1 MTLRDT
7 KPHPTSSHSEGDR
20 PELKSSLLLPRTDF
34 PMKANL
40 PENEPKRL
48 AVWQENGLYEQIR
61 EARKGAPKYILHDGP
76 PYANGP
82 IHLGHALNKCLKD
95 FVVKSKTM
103 AGFDSPYVP
112 GWDCHGLPIEI
123 KVDEQLGRKKLE
135 MDPIAVRAACR
146 AYAQKYIDLQR
157 SQFERIGVL
166 GRWQDP
172 YTTMSNQYEATTLKA
187 FYELFERGFVY
198 RGLKPVYWCWHDRTA
213 LAEAEVE
220 YEMHTSPSIYVRY
233 ALTSK
238 PEALDPALAGKRV
251 YAVIWTTTPW
261 TLPASLAIAFQPA
274 FEYVALENTDGNVYL
289 VAAALADAVKQAC
302 SLESAKEIAR
312 FQGTQLER
320 ATFQHPFLDR
330 SILGVLANYVT
341 ADQGTGA
348 VHTAPAHGV
357 DDFYTG
363 ERYGLNQ
370 TTKVDAAGRIQDGL
384 PEYNGLNIFKA
395 NPEIIKLLE
404 GRGALL
410 GRNDIYHSYPHCWR
424 CHHPVIYRAT
434 EQWFISMETPI
445 QRPDGSTVSFRQRA
459 LDEIKKVKWDPAWGE
474 ERISNMI
481 ATRPDWCISRQRIWG
496 VPIALF
502 LCKKCNQPL
511 QAPEAYARVVE
522 LFQQHGADAW
532 YDGTAEKMLPAGA
545 KCATANCGG
554 TEFRRE
560 TDILDVWIDSGTSWA
575 AVLETQPELRFPC
588 DLYTEGGDQ
597 HRGWFHSS
605 LLFSVGLRDIAPYK
619 VVATS
624 GWTLDEQGRAF
635 SKSLGNGVD
644 PVDIAKRLG
653 GEIVRLWVAS
663 VDFRE
668 DVSASENLMQ
678 RVADNYRKLR
688 NTFRFLLGNLHD
700 FDPAQS
706 AVAWEKLEPLDQYML
721 LRARELTT
729 KVLGWYEEFEFHRI
743 YHALNEFAIVDLSSL
758 YADVLKDRLYTF
770 APNSRER
777 RAAQTVLWKITEAL
791 ARLVAPILSFLAD
804 EVWQYLPAEANRTQ
818 SVHTALFPAPD
829 ELAPDGQEALLDDW
843 AQLLAIRDVAL
854 LSLEEARKEKRIGK
868 ALEAKLI
875 LELPAEQLRVA
886 QHYESSL
893 KELFNVSQV
902 ELVAATGTE
911 ARATTTGAD
920 GTKCI
925 RCWNYRTDVGVDPR
939 WRTVCGRCASAL
951 DEIGFPP
958 LDDEDAN

>member
-1 MTLRDT
+1 MTLRDP
-7 KPHPTSSHSEGDR
+7 KPDPKSSHSEGGR
-20 PELKSSLLLPRTDF
+20 PELKSTLLLPRTDF

-48 AVWQENGLYEQIR
+48 AIWQEHGLYEQIR
-61 EARKGAPKYILHDGP
+61 RARKGAPQYILHDGP

-123 KVDEQLGRKKLE
+123 KVDEQLGRRKLE
-135 MDPIAVRAACR
+135 MDPIAVRSACR
-146 AYAQKYIDLQR
+146 AYAQKFIDLQR
-157 SQFERIGVL
+157 TQFERIGVL

-172 YTTMSNQYEATTLKA
+172 YTTMSNQYEATTLQA

-238 PEALDPALAGKRV
+238 PEALDPALAGKQV
-251 YAVIWTTTPW
+251 YAIIWTTTPW
-261 TLPASLAIAFQPA
+261 TLPASLAIAFQPE
-274 FEYVALENTDGNVYL
+274 FEYEALENTDGNVYL
-289 VAAALADAVKQAC
+289 VAAALADAVKEAC
-302 SLESAKEIAR
+302 HLEAAKEIAR
-312 FQGTQLER
+312 FGGRQLER

-330 SILGVLANYVT
+330 SILGVLADYVT

-348 VHTAPAHGV
+348 VHTAPAHGM

-363 ERYGLNQ
+363 ERYGLDQ
-370 TTKVDAAGRIQDGL
+370 TTKVDAAGRIHEGL
-384 PEYNGLNIFKA
+384 PEYNGLNVFKA

-404 GRGALL
+404 ARGALL
-410 GRNDIYHSYPHCWR
+410 GRNEIYHSYPHCWR
-424 CHHPVIYRAT
+424 CHNPVIFRAT
-434 EQWFISMETPI
+434 EQWFISMETPM

-459 LDEIKKVKWDPAWGE
+459 LEEIKQVKWDPAWGE

-502 LCKKCNQPL
+502 LCRKCHQPL
-511 QAPEAYARVVE
+511 RAPEVYRQVVE

-532 YDGTAEKMLPAGA
+532 YDGSAEQILPADA
-545 KCATANCGG
+545 KCAACGG

-605 LLFSVGLRDIAPYK
+605 LLFSVGLRNVAPYR

-700 FDPAQS
+700 FDPAQH

-721 LRARELTT
+721 ARARELTT
-729 KVLGWYEEFEFHRI
+729 KVLRWYEEFEFHRI
-743 YHALNEFAIVDLSSL
+743 YHAVNEFAIVDLSAL

-770 APNSRER
+770 APNSAAR
-777 RAAQTVLWKITEAL
+777 RAAQTVLWKITDAL

-804 EVWQYLPAEANRTQ
+804 EVWQYLPADNKRDA
-818 SVHTALFPAPD
+818 SVHTTLFPAPD
-829 ELAPDGQEALLDDW
+829 ELAPGGQDALLADW
-843 AQLLAIRDVAL
+843 AQLLAIRETAMR
-854 LSLEEARKEKRIGK
+854 SLEEARQQKRIGK
-868 ALEAKLI
+868 ALEAKLT
-875 LELPAEQLRVA
+875 LELPAEPLKIARR
-886 QHYESSL
+886 YESSL

-902 ELVAATGTE
+902 ELASTASEEV
-911 ARATTTGAD
+911 RATTTDANGA
-920 GTKCI
+920 KCT
-925 RCWNYRTDVGVDPR
+925 RCWNYRTDIGVDPR
-939 WRTVCGRCASAL
+939 WATVCGRCAGAL

-958 LDDEDAN
+958 LDEEDAA

>member
-1 MTLRDT
+1 MTLRDP
-7 KPHPTSSHSEGDR
+7 KPDPKSSHSEGGR
-20 PELKSSLLLPRTDF
+20 PELKSTLLLPRTDF

-48 AVWQENGLYEQIR
+48 AIWQEHGLYEQIR
-61 EARKGAPKYILHDGP
+61 RARKGAPQYILHDGP

-123 KVDEQLGRKKLE
+123 KVDEQLGRRKLE
-135 MDPIAVRAACR
+135 MDPIAVRSACR
-146 AYAQKYIDLQR
+146 AYAQKFIDLQR
-157 SQFERIGVL
+157 TQFERIGVL

-172 YTTMSNQYEATTLKA
+172 YTTMSNQYEATTLQA

-238 PEALDPALAGKRV
+238 PEALDPALAGKQV
-251 YAVIWTTTPW
+251 YAIIWTTTPW
-261 TLPASLAIAFQPA
+261 TLPASLAIAFQPE
-274 FEYVALENTDGNVYL
+274 FEYEALENTDGNVYL
-289 VAAALADAVKQAC
+289 VAAALADAVKEAC
-302 SLESAKEIAR
+302 HLEAAKEIAR
-312 FQGTQLER
+312 FGGRQLER

-330 SILGVLANYVT
+330 SILGVLADYVT

-348 VHTAPAHGV
+348 VHTAPAHGM

-363 ERYGLNQ
+363 ERYGLDQ
-370 TTKVDAAGRIQDGL
+370 TTKVDAAGRIHEGL
-384 PEYNGLNIFKA
+384 PEYNGLNVFKA

-404 GRGALL
+404 ARGALL
-410 GRNDIYHSYPHCWR
+410 GRNEIYHSYPHCWR
-424 CHHPVIYRAT
+424 CHKPVIFRAT
-434 EQWFISMETPI
+434 EQWFISMETPM

-459 LDEIKKVKWDPAWGE
+459 LEEIKQVKWDPAWGE

-502 LCKKCNQPL
+502 LCRKCHQPL
-511 QAPEAYARVVE
+511 RAPEVYRQVVE

-532 YDGTAEKMLPAGA
+532 YDGSAEQILPADA
-545 KCATANCGG
+545 KCAACGG

-605 LLFSVGLRDIAPYK
+605 LLFSVGLRNVAPYR

-700 FDPAQS
+700 FDPAQH

-721 LRARELTT
+721 ARARELTT
-729 KVLGWYEEFEFHRI
+729 KVLHWYEEFEFHRI
-743 YHALNEFAIVDLSSL
+743 YHAVNEFAIVDLSAL

-770 APNSRER
+770 APNSAAR
-777 RAAQTVLWKITEAL
+777 RAAQTVLWKITDAL

-804 EVWQYLPAEANRTQ
+804 EVWQYLPADNKRDA
-818 SVHTALFPAPD
+818 SVHTTLFPAPD
-829 ELAPDGQEALLDDW
+829 ELAPGGQDALLADW
-843 AQLLAIRDVAL
+843 AQLLAIRETAMR
-854 LSLEEARKEKRIGK
+854 SLEEARQQKRIGK
-868 ALEAKLI
+868 ALEAKLT
-875 LELPAEQLRVA
+875 LELPAEPLKIARR
-886 QHYESSL
+886 YESSL

-902 ELVAATGTE
+902 ELASTASEEV
-911 ARATTTGAD
+911 RATTTDAD
-920 GTKCI
+920 GAKCT
-925 RCWNYRTDVGVDPR
+925 RCWNYRTDIGVDPR
-939 WRTVCGRCASAL
+939 WATVCGRCAGAL

-958 LDDEDAN
+958 LDEEDAA